1 MANTNF
7 FSIWIDDKLING
19 LEKSNPGWVIQ
30 ESITIKI
37 PFANEFK
44 CHTAEVIKDYVLKWK
59 IPSRKLIQ
67 PGTYFHLKDQCL
79 ANLNLYSEVN
89 KAFNF
94 ESINNSIKALNN
106 QIEQATYRIAIT
118 GPSRVGKSTLIN
130 ALLRMQGV
138 SPTGIFQTTG
148 VPIQILPASE
158 NFVKILF
165 KNGKTIIEK
174 FSKLVVESY
183 ASQNQNEDNNKEVAL
198 LAIHLAN
205 RQLEHGVSLF
215 DIPGLDDPD
224 ENIFRYTWSTV
235 TKANAILYLIDA
247 SPFENGGYIF
257 KSEYKKHIMELGQ
270 SLDKIFLVFTK
281 INALTGDKLEK
292 LKERVTQDLKKLSL
306 FDKVSEKVYYLS
318 AEESLEIR
326 LNKRKGIDTVQKLED
341 DIWKYLLKENKIGLV
356 NLNFVNK
363 EILNSTV
370 DFEGILNARLFDDK
384 KRRKL
389 LSVLEAVKIKIPELS
404 KLYHSREVEI
414 RKGIS
419 NSIEN
424 QKHNL
429 LAELAKYLDSFP
441 ENVNLPNKKALQNY
455 LSQGGHKTLEQTN
468 IEYAHQ
474 VNLLKE
480 MIDNWI
486 EENLKQVRELIAGNS
501 EKKLVDFSEV
511 EKFDTPSV
519 DLSTSFGVG
528 LLTGII
534 GFIINP
540 PAAIL
545 AGISGFFANLLLSS
559 SERRAKQV
567 KKIMDNARVCYDEQF
582 KKINT
587 AYIELVQDHSKLII
601 KYANNK
607 IKLFFNDLRNQMKP
621 LSNELS
627 VKEVELYKKSFE
639 EIGRIRGK
647 VNKLN
652 EEINGWYVAV

>member
-1 MANTNF
+1 M
-7 FSIWIDDKLING
+7 
-19 LEKSNPGWVIQ
+19 
-30 ESITIKI
+30 
-37 PFANEFK
+37 
-44 CHTAEVIKDYVLKWK
+44 
-59 IPSRKLIQ
+59 
-67 PGTYFHLKDQCL
+67 